1 MKKLISIICAAAV
14 FISVAVCCVTFFSEN
29 KAKQSI
35 SSTTNTVFE
44 TAEVSTE
51 EAAEESQHLNIN
63 RASAM
68 ADYAIVY
75 ESEEEKLSD
84 NKLSVVS
91 GKVIKTEVVLSESV
105 YTCCTV
111 KINKVI
117 KGKFDTDEILVLEPG
132 GFLDSE
138 RAEKFMDK
146 PGAKS
151 PDGMYVDYDGYVPAA
166 VGDEVIFFVYKCE
179 PWESISKVVDYKNAY
194 HTAGCVQGKLTLK
207 NGKYVS
213 ATPEKLVE
221 SFKNTDYKISTKSFA
236 PAEFEQMAKR
246 TVRSAGI
253 KD

>member
-14 FISVAVCCVTFFSEN
+14 CTAAVCCVTFFSEN
-29 KAKQSI
+29 KAKQSF

-44 TAEVSTE
+44 TTEASTGEVF
-51 EAAEESQHLNIN
+51 EESQHSNIN

-68 ADYAIVY
+68 ADYAVVY

-91 GKVIKTEVVLSESV
+91 GKVTKTEVLLSESV

-138 RAEKFMDK
+138 RAEQFMDK

-151 PDGMYVDYDGYVPAA
+151 PDGMYVDYDGYVPAN

-213 ATPEKLVE
+213 ATPETLVE

-246 TVRSAGI
+246 TVKLAET
-253 KD
+253 K

>member
-51 EAAEESQHLNIN
+51 EAAEESQHSNIN

-132 GFLDSE
+132 GFLAME
-138 RAEKFMDK
+138 IGAEQ
-146 PGAKS
+146 GEQVA
-151 PDGMYVDYDGYVPAA
+151 GLGRQAEAYVP
-166 VGDEVIFFVYKCE
+166 
-179 PWESISKVVDYKNAY
+179 ESISVIRDLSGHPRVVIMK
-194 HTAGCVQGKLTLK
+194 K
-207 NGKYVS
+207 
-213 ATPEKLVE
+213 
-221 SFKNTDYKISTKSFA
+221 KS
-236 PAEFEQMAKR
+236 
-246 TVRSAGI
+246 
-253 KD
+253 